1 MGVLPKNKSPGL
13 LEQDGAKDVRHA
25 KEHAERISKSRLS
38 VKRAN
43 WLREFHVRSG
53 LTSREIV
60 ELIRPLCPGFDKPLL
75 VKCENP
81 EKYGIQLCQRVI
93 RRLKQWEEE
102 QQRERSSGRA
112 MDPGSGD
119 QRPAAL

>member
-1 MGVLPKNKSPGL
+1 MGMDRAQKSPGL
-13 LEQDGAKDVRHA
+13 LEQDGANDVRHT
-25 KEHAERISKSRLS
+25 KEHDEMITQAKKT

-53 LTSREIV
+53 MTSAEIV

-81 EKYGIQLCQRVI
+81 DKYGVQLSGKAI
-93 RRLKQWEEE
+93 RRLKEYEEANKHD
-102 QQRERSSGRA
+102 G
-112 MDPGSGD
+112 
-119 QRPAAL
+119 PA